1 MASLTVENNSATV
14 NQLFVKSSAAAIKAL
29 QNHDSISTL
38 TVQPKRSSKTT
49 AKAEAEV
56 EKILDALQKDTCQV
70 TTLNLMYK
78 KIGKL
83 GCEAVSKV
91 LISESCQYLT
101 SLGVLSES
109 IDEGC
114 GAIAAALVNT
124 NCALT
129 CLELNAT
136 KNKDIGKEA
145 CIHIA
150 DALKNVDC
158 KLENLTLACQ
168 NIDLNGCKS
177 IASALM
183 DSTAS
188 LKNLALKLNLKNH
201 YKKIGKMEVN

>member
-1 MASLTVENNSATV
+1 MASLTGGNNTTTV
-14 NQLFVKSSAAAIKAL
+14 VHLLVKTSAAIKAL
-29 QNHDSISTL
+29 QDHDSISTL
-38 TVQPKRSSKTT
+38 TVQPKRSSKIT
-49 AKAEAEV
+49 ANAEAEV
-56 EKILDALQKDTCQV
+56 AKILEALQKDTCQV
-70 TTLNLMYK
+70 TALNLMYQ

-91 LISESCQYLT
+91 LISESCQYPT

-136 KNKDIGKEA
+136 KNKDIGKEV
-145 CIHIA
+145 CICIA

-158 KLENLTLACQ
+158 KLVNLTLTCRD
-168 NIDLNGCKS
+168 IDLDGCKA

-183 DSTAS
+183 ESTAS
-188 LKNLALKLNLKNH
+188 LKNLTLTLNLKNEDAFNN
-201 YKKIGKMEVN
+201 I